1 MQPTEQFFS
10 LHILSSKLVA
20 EISIYMIDPIK
31 LEGAIGKG
39 RRGACVGSRFLIM
52 PPLYLLYADSSCN
65 LPHLLN

>member
-31 LEGAIGKG
+31 LSEI
-39 RRGACVGSRFLIM
+39 REIRFNVTVCLFTYCGFSFTLQVS
-52 PPLYLLYADSSCN
+52 PLRN
-65 LPHLLN
+65 I